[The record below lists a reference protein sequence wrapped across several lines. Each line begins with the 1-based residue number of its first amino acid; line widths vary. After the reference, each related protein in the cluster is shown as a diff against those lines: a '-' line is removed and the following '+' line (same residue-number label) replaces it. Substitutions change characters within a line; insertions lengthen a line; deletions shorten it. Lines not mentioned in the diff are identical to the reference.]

1 MEGSTMDDLQALFAY
16 LEAIERE
23 MTEELAQLMRTE
35 EYPAIGRVGV

>member
-1 MEGSTMDDLQALFAY
+1 MDGLQALFAY

-35 EYPAIGRVGV
+35 E

>member
-1 MEGSTMDDLQALFAY
+1 LFAY

-35 EYPAIGRVGV
+35 E